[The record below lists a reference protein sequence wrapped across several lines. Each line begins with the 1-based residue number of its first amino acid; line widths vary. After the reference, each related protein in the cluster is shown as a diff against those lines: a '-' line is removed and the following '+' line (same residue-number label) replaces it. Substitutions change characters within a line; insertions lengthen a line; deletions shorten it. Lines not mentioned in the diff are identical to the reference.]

1 MKKLA
6 LILGSLVVVSSIA
19 SAKEVVATPVT
30 SKEVLP
36 TPIVVCPEVT
46 PEWGPTGYIDLAAKY
61 YGYDEHNHDSINNR
75 YGRTQLAGSINL
87 TEKSKFEF
95 RARNY
100 VNLKSNDTFQKA
112 STTSNNMRFRYFYN
126 HGLLGDSK
134 VNLTSRVQY
143 FNRFAGTD
151 THDLGYQAR
160 LQFAPYFDFMPS
172 WANVSSF
179 MLVPKV
185 GYQKTGAE
193 DSNYNVNAGLDVLT
207 YTELPLGFELELNM
221 YNTYYNYGTVAEF
234 QGKDGM
240 EGSNFDIGFEAYLYR
255 NFELYSAGKNKL
267 ELTTEF
273 GYETYDTYQSKAL
286 YVNVAEEG
294 ETPTLEKVK
303 GRSYQA
309 YALTGLQFT
318 HQYSKTLR
326 MYAWAGG
333 EYKNWNV
340 TAKSEASNWGWQP
353 QVTVGFRSS
362 F

>member
-1 MKKLA
+1 
-6 LILGSLVVVSSIA
+6 GTLVVVSSMA
-19 SAKEVVATPVT
+19 AAKEVIATPIPT
-30 SKEVLP
+30 KEVLP
-36 TPIVVCPEVT
+36 TPIVVCPEIV
-46 PEWGPTGYIDLAAKY
+46 PEWRPTGYIDLSAKY
-61 YGYDEHNHDSINNR
+61 YGKDEHNHDSIINR
-75 YGRTQLAGSINL
+75 YTRTQLAGAINL

-100 VNLKSNDTFQKA
+100 VNLKENDKLQKS

-134 VNLTSRVQY
+134 VNFTSRVEY
-143 FNRFAGTD
+143 YNRFAGTD
-151 THDLGYQAR
+151 THNLGYQAR
-160 LQFAPYFDFMPS
+160 LEFAPYFDFMPS

-179 MLVPKV
+179 IVAPKL

-193 DSNYNVNAGLDVLT
+193 DSNYNVNTGLDFLT
-207 YTELPLGFELELNM
+207 YTELPLGIDLELNM
-221 YNTYYNYGTVAEF
+221 YNTYYNYGNVAEI
-234 QGKDGM
+234 QAENGMKD
-240 EGSNFDIGFEAYLYR
+240 NQFDIGFEVYLYR
-255 NFELYSAGKNKL
+255 NFELYAAGKNKL

-273 GYETYDTYQSKAL
+273 GYETYDTYQSNAL
-286 YVNVAEEG
+286 FVNLGDENEPDVMK
-294 ETPTLEKVK
+294 KVD

-318 HQYSKTLR
+318 HQYSKTLK

-353 QVTVGFRSS
+353 QVTVGFKST